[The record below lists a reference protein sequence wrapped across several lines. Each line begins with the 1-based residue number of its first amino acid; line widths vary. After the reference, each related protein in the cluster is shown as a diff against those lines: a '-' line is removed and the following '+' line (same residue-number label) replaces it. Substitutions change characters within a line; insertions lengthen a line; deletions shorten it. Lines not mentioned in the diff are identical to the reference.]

1 MTRRDIMDIYK
12 HIEELKDQ
20 LIDLERTPFKCG
32 WNVLIEC
39 TKKSIEFNK
48 KKIIE
53 AEKIYKFERTG
64 IIDV

>member
-32 WNVLIEC
+32 
-39 TKKSIEFNK
+39 
-48 KKIIE
+48 
-53 AEKIYKFERTG
+53 
-64 IIDV
+64 